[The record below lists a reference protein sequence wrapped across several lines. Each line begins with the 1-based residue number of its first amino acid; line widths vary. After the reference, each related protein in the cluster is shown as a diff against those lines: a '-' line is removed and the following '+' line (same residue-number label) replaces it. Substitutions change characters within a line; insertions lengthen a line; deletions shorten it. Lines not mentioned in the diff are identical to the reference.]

1 MSAPAESN
9 ALSSAPVTVMS
20 SVTERADHVEEP
32 PVLTVRVNA
41 LSPLPPSVSFPES
54 QARSTIISVQSTTET
69 RFSE

>member
-1 MSAPAESN
+1 
-9 ALSSAPVTVMS
+9 MS
-20 SVTERADHVEEP
+20 SVTERADHVDEP

-54 QARSTIISVQSTTET
+54 QARSTITSVQSTTET